1 MIETVSSVA
10 PAPSQG
16 AATPGKSAGAGAFLM
31 TLSGVL
37 GGEGEEPGAAL
48 PALPGL
54 PGKRQG
60 LAETGKDLPAADKP
74 EDLSK
79 DVIWL
84 PTGMIVVPYV
94 ETALTVVAGGAG
106 GPAIT
111 PPPVPGAGVPG
122 QGGLPPQ
129 PATDLAAGLT
139 APTLTVP
146 TPELSAEQKVATETK
161 DGVAIKADG
170 LLIASDGKP
179 AASPRLRVD
188 AAALPQV
195 AQPQAPI
202 TQPAGQVFAA
212 AIASAVA
219 AQARPEDRDTTDVR
233 TPLSIA
239 TAALE
244 ARHSPAIQ
252 AMADAKQSALDLKQ
266 DSGLQGMIDHIE
278 VLRDNANAGDT
289 RIRLVPDALGAV
301 DVSVRKD
308 GDRVHVHFNTEN
320 QVSARL
326 LSDAQPRLAELAEAR
341 GVKLGD
347 TSVDSGQGNARQQQ
361 SSTPTFASAPA
372 PVRGAETLEDTD
384 SRIA

>member
-1 MIETVSSVA
+1 
-10 PAPSQG
+10 
-16 AATPGKSAGAGAFLM
+16 M

-37 GGEGEEPGAAL
+37 GGDGEEPGAAL
-48 PALPGL
+48 PVVSGL

-60 LAETGKDLPAADKP
+60 LAETGKDLPEADKL

-84 PTGMIVVPYV
+84 PTGIIVAPYV
-94 ETALTVVAGGAG
+94 ETPLTVVAGGAG

-129 PATDLAAGLT
+129 PAIDPVAGLT
-139 APTLTVP
+139 APALTVP
-146 TPELSAEQKVATETK
+146 TSGLSVEPKVTAETK
-161 DGVAIKADG
+161 AGVAIDADG
-170 LLIASDGKP
+170 LAATSEGKP
-179 AASPRLRVD
+179 AISPRLRVD
-188 AAALPQV
+188 TAALPQG
-195 AQPQAPI
+195 AQAQAPVA
-202 TQPAGQVFAA
+202 QPAGQAFAA

-219 AQARPEDRDTTDVR
+219 AQARPEDRDSTDVR

-308 GDRVHVHFNTEN
+308 GDRVHVHFNAEN
-320 QVSARL
+320 QASARL
-326 LSDAQPRLAELAEAR
+326 LSDAQPRLAELAEQR

-361 SSTPTFASAPA
+361 SSTPAFASAPA
-372 PVRGAETLEDTD
+372 SVRGAETLEDTD